1 MRKTNLEKNCLDLE
15 YQKNLQ
21 FLNAILII
29 SAGSIVAYFSSLV
42 LDISKWPSYSIIIL
56 SIFSIGYITY
66 SKTNKN
72 LEKISLQIKNLK
84 E

>member
-1 MRKTNLEKNCLDLE
+1 MSKINLEKNCLDLE

-29 SAGSIVAYFSSLV
+29 GTGSIVAYFSSLV
-42 LDISKWPSYSIIIL
+42 LDISKWSSYSIIIL
-56 SIFSIGYITY
+56 SILTIGYLTY

-72 LEKISLQIKNLK
+72 LEKITSEIKNLR
-84 E
+84 